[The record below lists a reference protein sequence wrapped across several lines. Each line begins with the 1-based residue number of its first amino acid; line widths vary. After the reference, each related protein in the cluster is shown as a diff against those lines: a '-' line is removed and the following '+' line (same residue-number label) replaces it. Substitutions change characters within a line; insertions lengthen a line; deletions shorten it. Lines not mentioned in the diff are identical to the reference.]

1 MLYKESVRWWV
12 KRMKWEDLEKQL
24 DLDIPLDEPVFPI
37 NIVCK
42 LLDIQYYLLHE
53 IVKEGILK
61 EERKKKKKLFSLKDM
76 KQLKYIKHLVED
88 EGVNIKGVKVILE
101 LKEEE

>member
-1 MLYKESVRWWV
+1 MEWR
-12 KRMKWEDLEKQL
+12 EIEEQF
-24 DLDIPLDEPVFPI
+24 DLDIPVDEPIFPV

-53 IVKEGILK
+53 IVKEGILSEVK
-61 EERKKKKKLFSLKDM
+61 KKKKKLFSLKDM

-88 EGVNIKGVKVILE
+88 QGVNIKGVKIILE
-101 LKEEE
+101 IKEEE